1 MADCGLFLNHQEVEP
16 NMSYLEIRKAV
27 SKEDAASIAGLAR
40 VVWTEHYTPIIGAS
54 QVEYMLKNIQSAE
67 KIAEKMTD
75 GEDYYMAYLYGRLIG
90 YMAIKPEEDRMFLS
104 KLYIEKDFRGRG
116 IADQFITL
124 LLDEARKARKDRI
137 ALTVNKNNLNS
148 IAVYKKWGFEIEGEL
163 VTDIGGGYVMDDYV
177 MIKKIR

>member
-1 MADCGLFLNHQEVEP
+1 
-16 NMSYLEIRKAV
+16 MSYLEIRKAV

-54 QVEYMLKNIQSAE
+54 QVDYMLKNVQSAD
-67 KIAEKMTD
+67 KISEKMES

-116 IADQFITL
+116 IADQFIRL

-148 IAVYKKWGFEIEGEL
+148 ISVYKKMGFDIEGEL